1 MSQPFC
7 RYLHPFDP
15 GLRPSLE
22 PEVQRA
28 ILAAWAADRPAS
40 SGRPTPP
47 PAPAPRQIASIDA
60 PADTWRQTVDR
71 DAQLGPGHD

>member
-7 RYLHPFDP
+7 RYLHPFEP

-28 ILAAWAADRPAS
+28 ILAAWASDRPAS
-40 SGRPTPP
+40 SGWATTP
-47 PAPAPRQIASIDA
+47 PAPAPRRIASIDA
-60 PADTWRQTVDR
+60 PPDTCRPTVDR
-71 DAQLGPGHD
+71 GSAAGAGP